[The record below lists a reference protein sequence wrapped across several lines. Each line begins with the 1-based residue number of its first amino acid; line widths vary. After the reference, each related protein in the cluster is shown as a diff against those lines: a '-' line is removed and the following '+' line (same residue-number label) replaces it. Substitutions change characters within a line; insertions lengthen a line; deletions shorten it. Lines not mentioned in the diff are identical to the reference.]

1 MKMQTSPL
9 QLEAHHFTRID
20 ISARE
25 GEVEKA
31 DLRIRCTPSYA
42 VDEDNPR
49 RHRVSLKL
57 VMDSKPDTRPPYVG
71 EIEVVGY
78 FKVLD
83 SWPEEKIIDLVSVN
97 GPSVLYG
104 AIREMILNLTARFPH
119 GAIPI
124 PTVRFPPMEK
134 EEPKK
139 RVKKVAQKRAKKV
152 AQKRVKAAK

>member
-20 ISARE
+20 ISALE
-25 GEVEKA
+25 GEVERS
-31 DLRIRCTPSYA
+31 DLRIGCTPSYA

-57 VMDSKPDTRPPYVG
+57 VMEAKSDTWPPYVG
-71 EIEVVGY
+71 EVEVVGY

-83 SWPEEKIIDLVSVN
+83 GWPEEKILELVSVN

-104 AIREMILNLTARFPH
+104 AIREMILNLTGRFPH
-119 GAIPI
+119 GAIQI

-139 RVKKVAQKRAKKV
+139 KAKKKVAR
-152 AQKRVKAAK
+152 KRVKSAK